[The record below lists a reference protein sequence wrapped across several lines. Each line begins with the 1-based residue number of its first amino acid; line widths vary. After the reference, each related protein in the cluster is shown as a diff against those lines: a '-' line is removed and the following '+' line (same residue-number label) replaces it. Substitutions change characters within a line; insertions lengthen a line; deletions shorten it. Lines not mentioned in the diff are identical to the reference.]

1 MKEVIRYKKCFVCG
15 EENSGGLKAQFL
27 WDGRQATTTIT
38 ALAEYEGYHGIYHGG
53 IVATL
58 LDEVML
64 KAILA
69 TGIYAVTAEMTVRF
83 KKPVQTG
90 EMVKFA
96 GRIIESKGRLYS
108 TEGEAL
114 DKDGE
119 PFATATGRYLEARPE
134 LRSKL
139 LRSIE

>member
-1 MKEVIRYKKCFVCG
+1 MKEVVRYKKCFVCG
-15 EENSGGLKAQFL
+15 EENIGGLKAKFL
-27 WDGRQATTTIT
+27 WDGNQATTTIT
-38 ALAEYEGYHGIYHGG
+38 ALTEYEGYHGIYHGG

-69 TGIYAVTAEMTVRF
+69 KGIYTVTAEMTVRY

-90 EMVKFA
+90 DTVRFV
-96 GRIIESKGRLYS
+96 GRIVESRGRLYS

-114 DKDGE
+114 DSNGE
-119 PFATATGRYLEARPE
+119 PYATATARYLEAKPE
-134 LRSKL
+134 LKSKL
-139 LRSIE
+139 VRSIE